1 MFVLAHE
8 SVEVMHPGV
17 SVSSKESVTYKI
29 GKITK
34 NTQLF
39 QNIFKFFLLEYF
51 CNFLNK
57 LSIFVIFPYQ
67 NNIFEVLVFLI

>member
-34 NTQLF
+34 NIQLF

-51 CNFLNK
+51 CNLKNK
-57 LSIFVIFPYQ
+57 LQYFCNLPYK